1 MNQFQIRSQ
10 VFPMMM
16 LRKDRKKWNFSA
28 YLQIGANDLVVIPN
42 KKNLL
47 NVETYFQGKRS
58 KKVENQIRCSYR
70 PVTALAPVLFVGPLS
85 AFSQPE
91 KLESES

>member
-1 MNQFQIRSQ
+1 MNFMLIGKIMSMNQFQIRSQ

-58 KKVENQIRCSYR
+58 KKVGNKSDVHIVQ
-70 PVTALAPVLFVGPLS
+70 
-85 AFSQPE
+85 
-91 KLESES
+91 

>member
-1 MNQFQIRSQ
+1 MNFMLIGKIMSMNQFQIRSQ

-16 LRKDRKKWNFSA
+16 FRKDGKKSNFPA

-58 KKVENQIRCSYR
+58 KKVGNKSDVHIVQ
-70 PVTALAPVLFVGPLS
+70 
-85 AFSQPE
+85 
-91 KLESES
+91 